1 MEKTLFQKKI
11 KYLYDELDISP
22 DSFVELF
29 LKEGQR
35 KSDRK
40 KTVIDKWL
48 NGEMKGRPTVF
59 SFLDYKI
66 SELKVDLERAFSQ
79 DSFLRNSFDSL

>member
-1 MEKTLFQKKI
+1 MIKTLFQKKI
-11 KYLYDELDISP
+11 QYLFDELKISP

-59 SFLDYKI
+59 AFEDYEISNCKI
-66 SELKVDLERAFSQ
+66 
-79 DSFLRNSFDSL
+79 DS